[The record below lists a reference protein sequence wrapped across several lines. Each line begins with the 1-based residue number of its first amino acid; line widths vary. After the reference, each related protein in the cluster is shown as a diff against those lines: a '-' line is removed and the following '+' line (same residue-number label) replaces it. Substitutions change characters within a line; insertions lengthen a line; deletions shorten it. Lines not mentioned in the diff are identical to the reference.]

1 MKLVYIS
8 SPYIAETDPLMPHV
22 NFSYLDVCNLEE
34 KLCNIQREDE
44 EENLL

>member
-8 SPYIAETDPLMPHV
+8 SPYVAETDPLMPYV
-22 NFSYLDVCNLEE
+22 NFSNLDVCNMKER
-34 KLCNIQREDE
+34 LCNIQDEDE